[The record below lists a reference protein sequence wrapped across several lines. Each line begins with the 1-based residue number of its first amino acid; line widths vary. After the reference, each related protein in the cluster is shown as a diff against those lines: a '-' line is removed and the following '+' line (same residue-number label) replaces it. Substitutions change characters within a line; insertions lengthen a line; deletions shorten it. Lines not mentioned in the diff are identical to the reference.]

1 MSRMDRDFVVSQF
14 TRYVQGFDQKEEGV
28 RLKYAHSLRVSG
40 LCEQIALSLDLSQ
53 DDVDLAW
60 LIGVLHDIG
69 RFEQLREYHTF
80 VDYRSM
86 DHAKYGAH
94 YLFADG
100 HIRDFLDDMSQDNV
114 ICMAIDQ
121 HNVYQLRRDLT
132 PRQQLFC
139 QLIRDA
145 DKIDIFRVY
154 VMYMRQKK
162 NIWNVDWSDF
172 ENQPIS
178 DVVMAQARQGKLVR
192 TQDKKTFM
200 DFYVGAL
207 CLYFDLVYPRSQQLA
222 REQGYLDRLLDF
234 HSQNADS
241 EGKLE
246 EIRRLIRKSEE
257 LPCSPFIDT
266 MYKRIQ

>member
-14 TRYVQGFDQKEEGV
+14 TRYVQGFDQEEEGV

-40 LCEQIALSLDLSQ
+40 LCEQIALSLDLFQ

-132 PRQQLFC
+132 PRQQLF
-139 QLIRDA
+139 A
-145 DKIDIFRVY
+145 SSSAMPTKSIFSGS
-154 VMYMRQKK
+154 MSCICAK
-162 NIWNVDWSDF
+162 
-172 ENQPIS
+172 E
-178 DVVMAQARQGKLVR
+178 
-192 TQDKKTFM
+192 
-200 DFYVGAL
+200 
-207 CLYFDLVYPRSQQLA
+207 
-222 REQGYLDRLLDF
+222 EYL
-234 HSQNADS
+234 
-241 EGKLE
+241 E
-246 EIRRLIRKSEE
+246 RRLV
-257 LPCSPFIDT
+257 
-266 MYKRIQ
+266 

>member
-1 MSRMDRDFVVSQF
+1 M
-14 TRYVQGFDQKEEGV
+14 
-28 RLKYAHSLRVSG
+28 
-40 LCEQIALSLDLSQ
+40 SQ
-53 DDVDLAW
+53 DD
-60 LIGVLHDIG
+60 
-69 RFEQLREYHTF
+69 
-80 VDYRSM
+80 
-86 DHAKYGAH
+86 
-94 YLFADG
+94 
-100 HIRDFLDDMSQDNV
+100 V

-154 VMYMRQKK
+154 VLYMSQKK
-162 NIWNVDWSDF
+162 NIWNVDWADF

-178 DVVMAQARQGKLVR
+178 DVVMAQARQRKIVR

-207 CLYFDLVYPRSQQLA
+207 CLYFDLVYLRSRQLA
-222 REQGYLDRLLDF
+222 REQGYFDKLLDF

-241 EGKLE
+241 ERKLD
-246 EIRRLIRKSEE
+246 EIRQLVWTEE
-257 LPCSPFIDT
+257 TLPH
-266 MYKRIQ
+266 

>member
-1 MSRMDRDFVVSQF
+1 MDRDFVVSQF

-53 DDVDLAW
+53 ADVDLAW

-100 HIRDFLDDMSQDNV
+100 HIRDFLDDMSQDDV

-132 PRQQLFC
+132 PRQ
-139 QLIRDA
+139 
-145 DKIDIFRVY
+145 
-154 VMYMRQKK
+154 
-162 NIWNVDWSDF
+162 
-172 ENQPIS
+172 
-178 DVVMAQARQGKLVR
+178 
-192 TQDKKTFM
+192 
-200 DFYVGAL
+200 
-207 CLYFDLVYPRSQQLA
+207 
-222 REQGYLDRLLDF
+222 
-234 HSQNADS
+234 
-241 EGKLE
+241 
-246 EIRRLIRKSEE
+246 
-257 LPCSPFIDT
+257 
-266 MYKRIQ
+266 

>member
-1 MSRMDRDFVVSQF
+1 MDRDFVVSQF

-40 LCEQIALSLDLSQ
+40 LCEQIARSLDLSQ

-100 HIRDFLDDMSQDNV
+100 HIRDFLDDMSQDDV

-200 DFYVGAL
+200 DFYVGRTCVATPVL
-207 CLYFDLVYPRSQQLA
+207 S
-222 REQGYLDRLLDF
+222 DR
-234 HSQNADS
+234 N
-241 EGKLE
+241 
-246 EIRRLIRKSEE
+246 
-257 LPCSPFIDT
+257 
-266 MYKRIQ
+266 

>member
-14 TRYVQGFDQKEEGV
+14 TRYVQGFDQEEEGV

-40 LCEQIALSLDLSQ
+40 LCEQIALSLDLFQ

-154 VMYMRQKK
+154 VMYMHQKK

-246 EIRRLIRKSEE
+246 EIRRLVRGTGT
-257 LPCSPFIDT
+257 LPHPSFIDT
-266 MYKRIQ
+266 IYKNM

>member
-1 MSRMDRDFVVSQF
+1 MDRDFVVSQF

-100 HIRDFLDDMSQDNV
+100 HIRDFLDDMSR
-114 ICMAIDQ
+114 M
-121 HNVYQLRRDLT
+121 
-132 PRQQLFC
+132 
-139 QLIRDA
+139 
-145 DKIDIFRVY
+145 
-154 VMYMRQKK
+154 M
-162 NIWNVDWSDF
+162 
-172 ENQPIS
+172 
-178 DVVMAQARQGKLVR
+178 
-192 TQDKKTFM
+192 
-200 DFYVGAL
+200 
-207 CLYFDLVYPRSQQLA
+207 
-222 REQGYLDRLLDF
+222 
-234 HSQNADS
+234 
-241 EGKLE
+241 
-246 EIRRLIRKSEE
+246 
-257 LPCSPFIDT
+257 
-266 MYKRIQ
+266 

>member
-1 MSRMDRDFVVSQF
+1 MDRDFVVSQF

-53 DDVDLAW
+53 
-60 LIGVLHDIG
+60 
-69 RFEQLREYHTF
+69 
-80 VDYRSM
+80 
-86 DHAKYGAH
+86 
-94 YLFADG
+94 AD
-100 HIRDFLDDMSQDNV
+100 V

-139 QLIRDA
+139 QLIRDV

-178 DVVMAQARQGKLVR
+178 DVVMAQAR
-192 TQDKKTFM
+192 
-200 DFYVGAL
+200 
-207 CLYFDLVYPRSQQLA
+207 
-222 REQGYLDRLLDF
+222 
-234 HSQNADS
+234 
-241 EGKLE
+241 
-246 EIRRLIRKSEE
+246 
-257 LPCSPFIDT
+257 
-266 MYKRIQ
+266 

>member
-14 TRYVQGFDQKEEGV
+14 TRYVQGFDQEEEGV

-139 QLIRDA
+139 QLI
-145 DKIDIFRVY
+145 
-154 VMYMRQKK
+154 
-162 NIWNVDWSDF
+162 
-172 ENQPIS
+172 
-178 DVVMAQARQGKLVR
+178 VVGIGGQVLELSGNFLLFCFLTSAAHLTPCDYCAVR
-192 TQDKKTFM
+192 FINN
-200 DFYVGAL
+200 
-207 CLYFDLVYPRSQQLA
+207 
-222 REQGYLDRLLDF
+222 RE
-234 HSQNADS
+234 HH
-241 EGKLE
+241 
-246 EIRRLIRKSEE
+246 
-257 LPCSPFIDT
+257 
-266 MYKRIQ
+266 

>member
-1 MSRMDRDFVVSQF
+1 MSLMDRDFVVSQF
-14 TRYVQGFDQKEEGV
+14 TRYVHGFDQKEEGV
-28 RLKYAHSLRVSG
+28 RLKYAHSLQVSR

-53 DDVDLAW
+53 SEVDLAW
-60 LIGVLHDIG
+60 LIGILHDIG

-94 YLFADG
+94 YLFDDG
-100 HIRDFLDDMSQDNV
+100 HIRDFFDDESQDDV
-114 ICMAIDQ
+114 IRMAIDQ
-121 HNVYQLRRDLT
+121 HNVYQLREDLT
-132 PRQQLFC
+132 PRQRLFC

-154 VMYMRQKK
+154 VLYMSQKK
-162 NIWNVDWSDF
+162 NIWNVDWADF

-178 DVVMAQARQGKLVR
+178 DVVMAQARQRKIVR

-207 CLYFDLVYPRSQQLA
+207 CLYFDLVYPRSRQLA
-222 REQGYLDRLLDF
+222 REQGYFDKLLDF

-241 EGKLE
+241 ERKLD
-246 EIRRLIRKSEE
+246 EIRQLVWTEE
-257 LPCSPFIDT
+257 TLPH
-266 MYKRIQ
+266 

>member
-1 MSRMDRDFVVSQF
+1 MDRDFVVSQF

-53 DDVDLAW
+53 
-60 LIGVLHDIG
+60 
-69 RFEQLREYHTF
+69 
-80 VDYRSM
+80 
-86 DHAKYGAH
+86 
-94 YLFADG
+94 AD
-100 HIRDFLDDMSQDNV
+100 V

-139 QLIRDA
+139 QLIRDV

-207 CLYFDLVYPRSQQLA
+207 CFYFDLVYPKSRQLA

-234 HSQNADS
+234 HSQNVDS
-241 EGKLE
+241 EGKLD
-246 EIRRLIRKSEE
+246 EIRRLVRGTGT
-257 LPCSPFIDT
+257 LPQPSFTGTI
-266 MYKRIQ
+266 YKNM